1 MARRRMADLV
11 ADAADV
17 DEPTPAPVAPEPV
30 TAAPAGAR
38 QDKPSR
44 PVARASAAEPAR
56 PAKKTKMSYYAPV
69 DFGDR
74 LRAFY
79 YAARDDRGWS
89 NTTDMHLDIMG
100 AALEAAEARY
110 NAGDPF
116 EPRPA
121 GTGPVGRPLR

>member
-17 DEPTPAPVAPEPV
+17 DESTPAPEPV
-30 TAAPAGAR
+30 TAAPVGER

-44 PVARASAAEPAR
+44 PVARASAGDPTQ

-110 NAGDPF
+110 NAGEPF